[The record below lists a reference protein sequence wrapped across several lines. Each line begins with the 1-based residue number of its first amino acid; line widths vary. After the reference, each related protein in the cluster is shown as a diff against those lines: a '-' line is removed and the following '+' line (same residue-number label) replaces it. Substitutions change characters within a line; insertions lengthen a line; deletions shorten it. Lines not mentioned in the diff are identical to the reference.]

1 MERPADAMLRAAL
14 ALQCCQL
21 CQMVLLPYH
30 QGRRAGRS
38 ALLMEEDAEVG
49 STLVHKGKQLI
60 IAAA

>member
-1 MERPADAMLRAAL
+1 
-14 ALQCCQL
+14 
-21 CQMVLLPYH
+21 MVLLPYH